1 MFASRKL
8 LQHLQQSITLFT
20 QFRMT
25 SSSSSGFRVALLQL
39 TITADKS
46 TNVANAVRR
55 LQQAKLNGCTLAIL
69 PECFNSPYNTAL
81 FKEYSEVI
89 PGGETSEALSQAAKS
104 NEMYIVGGSIPEI
117 CDGKVYNTCTV
128 WDPNGN
134 LIAKHRKVHL
144 FDINI
149 PGGVC
154 FKESDALAA
163 GNTLNTFQLGK
174 LKIGLGIC
182 YDIRFAEMA
191 TLYRKQ
197 GCDMLIYPSAF
208 NMTTGPLHWSLLI
221 RCRAVDNQA
230 FVAVVSPAR
239 VTDSNYVAWGHSM
252 VVDPWGKI
260 LEEATEKDMDL
271 YADLDFGDRE
281 KMRQQIPTENQ
292 RRTDMYDTIDLKNKV

>member
-1 MFASRKL
+1 MV
-8 LQHLQQSITLFT
+8 
-20 QFRMT
+20 
-25 SSSSSGFRVALLQL
+25 SSNSSGFRVALLQL
-39 TITADKS
+39 TVTADKS
-46 TNVANAVRR
+46 TNVANAIKRV
-55 LQQAKLNGCTLAIL
+55 QQAKLNGCTLAIL
-69 PECFNSPYNTAL
+69 PECFNAPYNTAL
-81 FKEYSEVI
+81 FREYSEVI
-89 PGGETSEALSQAAKS
+89 PGGDTCEALSQAAKS

-117 CDGKVYNTCTV
+117 CDDKVYNTCTV

-174 LKIGLGIC
+174 FKIGLGIC

-191 TLYRKQ
+191 AIYRKQ

-230 FVAVVSPAR
+230 FVAVASPAR

-260 LEEATEKDMDL
+260 LEEASEKDMDL
-271 YADLDFGDRE
+271 YVDLDFGDRE

-292 RRTDMYDTIDLKNKV
+292 RRTDLYDTIDVKNKV

>member
-1 MFASRKL
+1 MFVGRKL
-8 LQHLQQSITLFT
+8 LQQTITLFA
-20 QFRMT
+20 QVRMV

-39 TITADKS
+39 TVTADKS
-46 TNVANAVRR
+46 TNVANAIKRV
-55 LQQAKLNGCTLAIL
+55 QQAKLNGCTLAIL

-81 FKEYSEVI
+81 FREYSEVI
-89 PGGETSEALSQAAKS
+89 PGGDTCKALSQAAKS

-117 CDGKVYNTCTV
+117 CDDKVYNTCTV

-163 GNTLNTFQLGK
+163 GNALNTFQLGK
-174 LKIGLGIC
+174 FKIGLGIC

-191 TLYRKQ
+191 AIYRKQ

-208 NMTTGPLHWSLLI
+208 NMTTGPLHWSLLT

-230 FVAVVSPAR
+230 FVAVASPAR

-260 LEEATEKDMDL
+260 LEEASEKDMDL
-271 YADLDFGDRE
+271 YVDLDFGDRE
-281 KMRQQIPTENQ
+281 NMRQQIPTENQ
-292 RRTDMYDTIDLKNKV
+292 RRTDLYDTIDLKNKV